1 MFQRQTRSPFSADS
15 VLIPDFKP
23 HWHQGQR
30 SKDAGPVLDI
40 TSLGRQS
47 RFHGLFPCKFR
58 DMTVTQGVNLCGIH
72 VTFSIQNLKFFLDPK
87 PTGWGRHV
95 VRWPLM
101 RAPGCVTDL
110 SGFLRWPGKPAE
122 KGALISARARV
133 HLEF

>member
-1 MFQRQTRSPFSADS
+1 
-15 VLIPDFKP
+15 
-23 HWHQGQR
+23 
-30 SKDAGPVLDI
+30 
-40 TSLGRQS
+40 
-47 RFHGLFPCKFR
+47 
-58 DMTVTQGVNLCGIH
+58 MTVTQGVNLCGIH

-87 PTGWGRHV
+87 PTGWGRRV

-110 SGFLRWPGKPAE
+110 SGFLQWPGKPAE